1 LESRVEVGK
10 LKFDYDDTGRL
21 KTITDE
27 SEDENRA
34 LRYYFP
40 FAMHRIVYSNEK
52 LENFEECK
60 EPYNPYKHL
69 KPKRRSAK
77 QK

>member
-1 LESRVEVGK
+1 
-10 LKFDYDDTGRL
+10 L

-40 FAMHRIVYSNEK
+40 FAMRQIVYSKGK

-60 EPYNPYKHL
+60 EPYDPLKRL
-69 KPKRRSAK
+69 KPKRRSSK
-77 QK
+77 KSSKKE